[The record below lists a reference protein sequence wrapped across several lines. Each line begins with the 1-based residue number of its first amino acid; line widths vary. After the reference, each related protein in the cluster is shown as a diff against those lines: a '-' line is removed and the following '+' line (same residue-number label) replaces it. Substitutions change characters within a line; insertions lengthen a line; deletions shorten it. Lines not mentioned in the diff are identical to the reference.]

1 MLICSALTLAVGLF
15 IEQETRV
22 GNWLDFV
29 TIVIVPIGA
38 VLGAISIYYV
48 LGWPKI
54 RQELELGREKPLH
67 RAFGI
72 AGKYI
77 YVPSPSW
84 FWCWAL
90 SMEASTDSQI

>member
-1 MLICSALTLAVGLF
+1 M
-15 IEQETRV
+15 
-22 GNWLDFV
+22 
-29 TIVIVPIGA
+29 
-38 VLGAISIYYV
+38 LGAISIYYV

-77 YVPSPSW
+77 YVPLTILVLVLG
-84 FWCWAL
+84 FVYGGI
-90 SMEASTDSQI
+90 D